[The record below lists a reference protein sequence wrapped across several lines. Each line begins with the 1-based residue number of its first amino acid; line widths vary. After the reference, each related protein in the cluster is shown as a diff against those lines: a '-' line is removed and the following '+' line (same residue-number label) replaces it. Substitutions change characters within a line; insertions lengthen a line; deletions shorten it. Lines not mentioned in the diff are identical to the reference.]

1 MIAKKNLLALSKAQK
16 WIWGF
21 MTPTL
26 LVTGLSLT
34 FIWVFLYRLGRE
46 DLFLQVVTFKDLFSP
61 LAFFSMTSIFF
72 YMIVFFIQSIV
83 SVLILRREIS
93 SFSDYSRIK
102 NRYLLAFV
110 ACSFFSSIILLMISF
125 YFPKY
130 PDAFWVVPAEFM
142 LTAILEVLISF
153 SLNRAII
160 NTKTLFMEGWEKR
173 LFKLKFH
180 VLYPFLLGVAS
191 WCFVF
196 PLGLL
201 IKYIDFSPDSSK
213 VFGFFSLV
221 GFTTFIIILSLLPG
235 LTFLSLPNSMRVSRQ
250 LIAVTF
256 MTIVA
261 ISFSSVVAS
270 VIPVQIINLSMKLSG
285 VTKYENY
292 YYSVSRDV
300 YPPEMFSSKNWHF
313 KKSEN
318 NKQYIFK
325 GFPLFSFGTV
335 SLICPEDVADA
346 ITKSMKFILLN
357 TGYDNKLRKEL
368 SMSTRTCN
376 VIARG
381 EFKSWKAID

>member
-1 MIAKKNLLALSKAQK
+1 M
-16 WIWGF
+16 
-21 MTPTL
+21 
-26 LVTGLSLT
+26 
-34 FIWVFLYRLGRE
+34 
-46 DLFLQVVTFKDLFSP
+46 
-61 LAFFSMTSIFF
+61 
-72 YMIVFFIQSIV
+72 
-83 SVLILRREIS
+83 
-93 SFSDYSRIK
+93 
-102 NRYLLAFV
+102 
-110 ACSFFSSIILLMISF
+110 
-125 YFPKY
+125 
-130 PDAFWVVPAEFM
+130 
-142 LTAILEVLISF
+142 
-153 SLNRAII
+153 
-160 NTKTLFMEGWEKR
+160 
-173 LFKLKFH
+173 
-180 VLYPFLLGVAS
+180 
-191 WCFVF
+191 
-196 PLGLL
+196 
-201 IKYIDFSPDSSK
+201 IKYIDFSPDSSN

-221 GFTTFIIILSLLPG
+221 GFTIFIIILSLLPG

-250 LIAVTF
+250 LIAMTF

-300 YPPEMFSSKNWHF
+300 YPSEMFSSKNWHF

-325 GFPLFSFGTV
+325 GFPLFSFGVV

-346 ITKSMKFILLN
+346 ITKSMKFILFK

-381 EFKSWKAID
+381 EFESWKALD